1 MSTKKQK
8 AMADLRRAMK
18 WIVVLAVLTVVG
30 ALVFLSVMGELTT
43 HMVVATVLGVFIS
56 MLLGCGLFALA
67 FFSDK
72 SGHDDDVTDSTR
84 RR

>member
-18 WIVVLAVLTVVG
+18 WIVVLAVLTVAG
-30 ALVFLSVMGELTT
+30 ALVFLSAMGELTT

-84 RR
+84 QK